1 MTNDDLKTIGS
12 ALSEAKHT
20 LSKFT
25 SGQIAATLKAGGD
38 PLTAA
43 DTELD
48 KVLRECLCVND
59 DGWLS
64 EETADDLTRLEKSR
78 VWIVDPLDGTREFIQ
93 GINEWCVSIGL
104 VEDGRVVASGIYN
117 PARDQT
123 FLGIE
128 NGSVTLNGKRV
139 GVSTKEALDD
149 AKVLASRSEVTRGE
163 WERFENAP
171 FKTVPCGSVAYKLA
185 QVSAGLADATFTL
198 VPKNEWDVA
207 AGSLLVE
214 AAGGKVID
222 ARGRTLTFNR
232 KDTLLPG
239 LIACGPNLFNP
250 LCEFLNLAVPGDS

>member
-1 MTNDDLKTIGS
+1 MTNDDLKTIEF
-12 ALSEAKHT
+12 ALSKAKHT

-25 SGQIAATLKAGGD
+25 SGQIEATLKAGGD

-48 KVLRECLCVND
+48 KVLRECLCGNN

-64 EETADDLTRLEKSR
+64 EETTDDLTRLEKSR

-104 VEDGRVVASGIYN
+104 VEDGRAVASGIYN
-117 PARDQT
+117 PARDQI
-123 FLGIE
+123 FLGSE
-128 NGSVTLNGKRV
+128 NGGVTLNGKRV
-139 GVSTKEALDD
+139 GVSTKGALDD
-149 AKVLASRSEVTRGE
+149 ANVLASRSEVKRGE
-163 WERFENAP
+163 WGRFEDAP
-171 FKTVPCGSVAYKLA
+171 FNIVSCGSVAYKLA

-207 AGSLLVE
+207 AGTHLVE
-214 AAGGKVID
+214 AGGGKVVD
-222 ARGRTLTFNR
+222 VRGKTVTFNG

-239 LIACGPNLFNP
+239 LIACGPNLFGP
-250 LCEFLNLAVPGDS
+250 LCEFLNVAVSEDN